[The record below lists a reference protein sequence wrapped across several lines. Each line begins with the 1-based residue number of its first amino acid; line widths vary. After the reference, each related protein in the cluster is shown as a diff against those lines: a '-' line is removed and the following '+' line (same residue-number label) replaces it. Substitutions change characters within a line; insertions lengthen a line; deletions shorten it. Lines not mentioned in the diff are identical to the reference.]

1 MNIFFHF
8 VKLIAHKKTTTETE
22 YENKSGSWKLKLKLT
37 EKEEI
42 DSEIHRRCPGRS
54 GKFLIQG
61 PNSCTPQRGFP
72 IGRRDFPKYRYSTIT
87 GFSAFKKQASG
98 RVEILTYLTR

>member
-1 MNIFFHF
+1 M
-8 VKLIAHKKTTTETE
+8 LTKKTTTETE

-42 DSEIHRRCPGRS
+42 DSEIHRPCPGRS

-61 PNSCTPQRGFP
+61 PNSCIPHPQRGFP
-72 IGRRDFPKYRYSTIT
+72 IGRRDFPKCRYSTT
-87 GFSAFKKQASG
+87 PGFSAFKKQASG
-98 RVEILTYLTR
+98 RVEIFTNGFSNKGLA